1 MNVAASPVSPGDPLA
16 YSRLCN
22 RKHPAQCAFLVG
34 VIWTAASRNWL
45 YRWQG
50 QLAPIYLVCISP
62 FFHTPHRSLALL
74 FSYAT
79 INACLQFLP
88 FPFGPSFPFHPRQVC
103 PHLSVLLQVAVCPH
117 CDFSSIPVV
126 HAMAALSALCE
137 GVCPHTDSYRDC
149 M

>member
-1 MNVAASPVSPGDPLA
+1 MLQPVLFHLVTPLHIAVYVTGSTLHSVHFLWVLYGQRLVAIGCIAGRD
-16 YSRLCN
+16 
-22 RKHPAQCAFLVG
+22 
-34 VIWTAASRNWL
+34 NWL
-45 YRWQG
+45 LSTWFASLPFSIHRTAHSHCYFRMP
-50 QLAPIYLVCISP
+50 LSMLVCNSCR
-62 FFHTPHRSLALL
+62 FHSGHR
-74 FSYAT
+74 FT
-79 INACLQFLP
+79 
-88 FPFGPSFPFHPRQVC
+88 FHPRQVC